1 MYREL
6 DRADDARVCAE
17 PGNSVLLETTLC
29 QRVVDGRL
37 PQIFQDAWAEPE
49 MVNLAAVKVIHAKSA
64 LEAVGAT
71 MRDLAAEIHLFNLYL
86 SDAAENDGWKGLA
99 QD

>member
-1 MYREL
+1 ML
-6 DRADDARVCAE
+6 DK
-17 PGNSVLLETTLC
+17 PGVQTK
-29 QRVVDGRL
+29 
-37 PQIFQDAWAEPE
+37 
-49 MVNLAAVKVIHAKSA
+49 LAHAKSA

-71 MRDLAAEIHLFNLYL
+71 MRDPAAEIHLFNLYL